1 MNTKIQDK
9 KSNAR
14 IAWEEFISNFSLN
27 DKKNT
32 SVKPAGNGTAV
43 YSSPET
49 TVRNTDEKP
58 AFNFREYNE
67 PEIVPPARLVP
78 PRTTV
83 IGEQVDI
90 TGNCKIEG
98 DVEIYGEI
106 TGDVQ
111 AGGTIVVFGKVTGNM
126 SGKNVILNAA
136 RVKGSIIAE
145 ETIELDDNS
154 VVTDG
159 KFPKSPGSGKKR
171 TPAGISIPSGSVSK
185 KALSSK
191 ALSSASKDRENTP
204 APVPDDRRS
213 TVFLHDGRKRFCPLL
228 SCAPF
233 FRVCAYLLMYH

>member
-32 SVKPAGNGTAV
+32 SVKPAGKERRFIHRRKQLSGT
-43 YSSPET
+43 SD
-49 TVRNTDEKP
+49 RKP

-67 PEIVPPARLVP
+67 PEIVPPVRLVP

-111 AGGTIVVFGKVTGNM
+111 AGGRL
-126 SGKNVILNAA
+126 SY
-136 RVKGSIIAE
+136 SE
-145 ETIELDDNS
+145 
-154 VVTDG
+154 
-159 KFPKSPGSGKKR
+159 KSPG
-171 TPAGISIPSGSVSK
+171 T
-185 KALSSK
+185 
-191 ALSSASKDRENTP
+191 
-204 APVPDDRRS
+204 
-213 TVFLHDGRKRFCPLL
+213 
-228 SCAPF
+228 
-233 FRVCAYLLMYH
+233 

>member
-27 DKKNT
+27 DKKIPPSSRQEMERRFIPRRKQLSGTPTKNRHSISGNT
-32 SVKPAGNGTAV
+32 MNRKSFPLPGL
-43 YSSPET
+43 
-49 TVRNTDEKP
+49 
-58 AFNFREYNE
+58 F
-67 PEIVPPARLVP
+67 L

-111 AGGTIVVFGKVTGNM
+111 AGGTIVVFGK
-126 SGKNVILNAA
+126 SHREHERQKRDIECWP

-145 ETIELDDNS
+145 ETIELDDQFGG
-154 VVTDG
+154 D
-159 KFPKSPGSGKKR
+159 
-171 TPAGISIPSGSVSK
+171 
-185 KALSSK
+185 
-191 ALSSASKDRENTP
+191 
-204 APVPDDRRS
+204 
-213 TVFLHDGRKRFCPLL
+213 
-228 SCAPF
+228 
-233 FRVCAYLLMYH
+233 

>member
-1 MNTKIQDK
+1 MG
-9 KSNAR
+9 R
-14 IAWEEFISNFSLN
+14 IHQQFQPERQ
-27 DKKNT
+27 KNT

-111 AGGTIVVFGKVTGNM
+111 AGGRL
-126 SGKNVILNAA
+126 SY
-136 RVKGSIIAE
+136 SE
-145 ETIELDDNS
+145 
-154 VVTDG
+154 
-159 KFPKSPGSGKKR
+159 KSPG
-171 TPAGISIPSGSVSK
+171 T
-185 KALSSK
+185 
-191 ALSSASKDRENTP
+191 
-204 APVPDDRRS
+204 
-213 TVFLHDGRKRFCPLL
+213 
-228 SCAPF
+228 
-233 FRVCAYLLMYH
+233 

>member
-49 TVRNTDEKP
+49 TVGNTDEKP

-67 PEIVPPARLVP
+67 PEIVPPARLVS

-159 KFPKSPGSGKKR
+159 KMVAEKILSNGKTECDMDISKIARFGEKANSSGNINTIR
-171 TPAGISIPSGSVSK
+171 ISIEEGAVIKGVVVSQ
-185 KALSSK
+185 
-191 ALSSASKDRENTP
+191 
-204 APVPDDRRS
+204 
-213 TVFLHDGRKRFCPLL
+213 
-228 SCAPF
+228 
-233 FRVCAYLLMYH
+233 

>member
-1 MNTKIQDK
+1 MHDSATKAETVKALPKIIEHYRSKGYSFGSLQNSTYPITFRLPELNMNTKIQDK

-136 RVKGSIIAE
+136 RVKGSIIGRR
-145 ETIELDDNS
+145 NN
-154 VVTDG
+154 
-159 KFPKSPGSGKKR
+159 R
-171 TPAGISIPSGSVSK
+171 T
-185 KALSSK
+185 
-191 ALSSASKDRENTP
+191 R
-204 APVPDDRRS
+204 
-213 TVFLHDGRKRFCPLL
+213 
-228 SCAPF
+228 
-233 FRVCAYLLMYH
+233 